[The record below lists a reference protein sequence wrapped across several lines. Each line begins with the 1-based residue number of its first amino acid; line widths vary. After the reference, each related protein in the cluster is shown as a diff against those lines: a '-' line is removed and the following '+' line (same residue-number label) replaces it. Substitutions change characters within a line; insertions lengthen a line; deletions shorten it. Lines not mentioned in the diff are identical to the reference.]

1 MEAHRCA
8 RLNKQ
13 GRHDIK
19 SKHVV
24 FLTNASRSTTQYPV
38 YHQIAPFIPPIS
50 CLTILKIVKMLAS
63 STSLSL
69 FFISATLMQLCNA
82 FPPFLHNTIAYL
94 TNCQTSDTG
103 AVYSEVSMYLDAAQ
117 SFNGQNPDQY
127 EDTSLGQITTWE
139 GVEIT
144 WFYAGGDPKIADE
157 FTEFINANAQDPSVP
172 ISAQVGCARYVD
184 GNGDMANYYNFK
196 CYKDTPRV
204 LYTTSDHEC
213 STVYYC
219 KVTNGAACPLP
230 SESESSNDLICQNLC

>member
-19 SKHVV
+19 SKYVV
-24 FLTNASRSTTQYPV
+24 FLTNASRSTTQYRV
-38 YHQIAPFIPPIS
+38 YHQITPFIPPIS
-50 CLTILKIVKMLAS
+50 YLAILKIVKMLAS

-69 FFISATLMQLCNA
+69 FFTSATLMQLCNA
-82 FPPFLHNTIAYL
+82 FPPLLANTVAYL
-94 TNCQTSDTG
+94 TNCQTSDTQ
-103 AVYSEVSMYLDAAQ
+103 AVYSEVSMYLDATK

-139 GVEIT
+139 GAEIT
-144 WFYAGGDPKIADE
+144 WFYAGGDPNVADT
-157 FTEFINANAQDPSVP
+157 FAEFINANAQDPSVP
-172 ISAQVGCARYVD
+172 ISGQVGCARYVD
-184 GNGDMANYYNFK
+184 GNGNMEETYSFK

-213 STVYYC
+213 RTVYYC
-219 KVTNGAACPLP
+219 KRTQDYCHLP
-230 SESESSNDLICQNLC
+230 SDSESSNDLICQNLC

>member
-1 MEAHRCA
+1 MLCFSQTYLAQQH
-8 RLNKQ
+8 
-13 GRHDIK
+13 
-19 SKHVV
+19 
-24 FLTNASRSTTQYPV
+24 STPV
-38 YHQIAPFIPPIS
+38 YHQIASFTPPIS

-63 STSLSL
+63 WTSLSL
-69 FFISATLMQLCNA
+69 FFTSATLMQLCNA
-82 FPPFLHNTIAYL
+82 FPPILGNTVAYL

-103 AVYSEVSMYLDAAQ
+103 AVYSEVSMYLDATQ

-139 GVEIT
+139 GVEIS
-144 WFYAGGDPKIADE
+144 WFFAGGDPKIADQ

-172 ISAQVGCARYVD
+172 ISSQVGCATYVD
-184 GNGDMANYYNFK
+184 GNGDMEITYRFI

-219 KVTNGAACPLP
+219 KTTEHVCVLP
-230 SESESSNDLICQNLC
+230 SQSESSNDLICQNLC